1 MAQLA
6 DITPVRQIHR
16 GRLLRFTAD
25 PGSSR
30 DSHEY
35 FEDGVLLVD
44 NGLVAEAG
52 PAAELLPRLPTG
64 LPETRHGG
72 RLLMPGFIDTHI
84 HFPQLD
90 VIGSGGMQLLDW
102 LNDYTFPEEARFAD
116 AAHAATVAELF
127 LDELLRHGTT
137 TALVFCTVHTASV
150 DAFFTAAQRR
160 GLRMIAGKAL
170 MDRNCPENLRDPPGG
185 GIDESRSL
193 IERWHGRDRLGYAI
207 TPRFAPACSGAQLAA
222 AGRLAAE
229 FPDCHIHSHLAEN
242 HAEVAWARTLFPEAG
257 SYLDVYDRHGLVRG
271 RSVYAHCLHLSD
283 ADRQRMASAGAAAA
297 FCPTSNLY
305 LGSGLFDLAAS
316 DAAGLRYGIATDVG
330 GGTSFSLLRTL
341 DEACKVAKLQGQ
353 YLSPLRAFYLA
364 TLGAARCLDLAPRI
378 GSLALGSEA
387 DFIVLDAEATP
398 LLARRTRAC
407 RSLEEQLRVLM
418 TLGDERS
425 IHATYSLGRCIG
437 GTVMG
442 SA

>member
-16 GRLLRFTAD
+16 GRLLRFTGD
-25 PGSSR
+25 PGAGG
-30 DSHEY
+30 DGHEY
-35 FEDGVLLVD
+35 FTDGVLLVE

-52 PAAELLPRLPTG
+52 PAEQLMSRLPSG
-64 LPETRHGG
+64 LPETRHGE
-72 RLLMPGFIDTHI
+72 RLLLPGFIDTHI

-90 VIGSGGMQLLDW
+90 VIGSGGQQLLDW
-102 LNDYTFPEEARFAD
+102 LTDYTFPEEARFAD
-116 AAHAATVAELF
+116 AAHAAAVAELF

-137 TALVFCTVHTASV
+137 TALVFCTVHSASV
-150 DAFFTAAQRR
+150 EAFFSAAQRR

-170 MDRNCPENLRDPPGG
+170 MDRHCPDNLRDPPGG
-185 GIDESRSL
+185 GIDQSRAL
-193 IERWHGRDRLGYAI
+193 IERWHGRDRLGYAV
-207 TPRFAPACSGAQLAA
+207 TPRFAPACSPQQLEG

-242 HAEVAWARTLFPEAG
+242 HAEIAWVRTLFPEAA
-257 SYLDVYDRHGLVRG
+257 SYLDVYDRYGLVRN
-271 RSVYAHCLHLSD
+271 RSVYAHCLHLSNE
-283 ADRQRMASAGAAAA
+283 DRERMARAGAAAA

-316 DAAGLRYGIATDVG
+316 DAAGLRYSIATDVG

-364 TLGAARCLDLAPRI
+364 TLGAAHCLDLAPRV
-378 GSLALGSEA
+378 GSLQPGSEA
-387 DFIVLDAEATP
+387 DFIVMDPRSTP
-398 LLARRTRAC
+398 LLARRAAAS
-407 RSLEEQLRVLM
+407 RSLQEELRVLM
-418 TLGDERS
+418 TLGDDRL
-425 IHATYSLGRCIG
+425 IHSTYSLGRCVG
-437 GTVMG
+437 GTVME
-442 SA
+442 AA

>member
-6 DITPVRQIHR
+6 DITPVRQIHH
-16 GRLLRFTAD
+16 GRLLRFTGD
-25 PGSSR
+25 PAAGAG
-30 DSHEY
+30 HEY
-35 FEDGVLLVD
+35 FENGVLLVE

-52 PAAELLPRLPTG
+52 PADQLLPRLPAG
-64 LPETRHGG
+64 LPETRHGQ
-72 RLLMPGFIDTHI
+72 RLLLPGFIDTHI

-116 AAHAATVAELF
+116 VAHAASVAELF

-137 TALVFCTVHTASV
+137 TALVFCTVHSASV
-150 DAFFTAAQRR
+150 EAFFTAAQRR

-170 MDRNCPENLRDPPGG
+170 MDRHCPENLRDPPGG
-185 GIDESRSL
+185 GIEESRAL
-193 IERWHGRDRLGYAI
+193 IQRWHGRDRLGYAV
-207 TPRFAPACSGAQLAA
+207 TPRFAPACSPQQLSGA
-222 AGRLAAE
+222 GKLAAE

-242 HAEVAWARTLFPEAG
+242 HAEVAWVRELFPDAR
-257 SYLDVYDRHGLVRG
+257 SYLDVYERYGLVRN
-271 RSVYAHCLHLSD
+271 RAVYAHCLHLD
-283 ADRQRMASAGAAAA
+283 AEDRERMARAGAAAA

-305 LGSGLFDLAAS
+305 LGSGLFDLAAA

-353 YLSPLRAFYLA
+353 YLSPLRAFYLV

-378 GSLALGSEA
+378 GSLAQGSEA
-387 DFIVLDAEATP
+387 DFIVLDPGATP
-398 LLARRTRAC
+398 LLARRVQSCHT
-407 RSLEEQLRVLM
+407 LEEELRVLM
-418 TLGDERS
+418 TLGDERL
-425 IHATYSLGRCIG
+425 IHSTYSLGRCIA
-437 GTVMG
+437 GTVMEN
-442 SA
+442 A